1 MEMFYINRLDFWAY
15 LTEGEINMPYKKT
28 LFGGRPKS
36 EDKEGLD
43 LDEVIPPAEPVS
55 EPPSSEPADKDLAE
69 EVERQIG

>member
-1 MEMFYINRLDFWAY
+1 
-15 LTEGEINMPYKKT
+15 MPYKKT